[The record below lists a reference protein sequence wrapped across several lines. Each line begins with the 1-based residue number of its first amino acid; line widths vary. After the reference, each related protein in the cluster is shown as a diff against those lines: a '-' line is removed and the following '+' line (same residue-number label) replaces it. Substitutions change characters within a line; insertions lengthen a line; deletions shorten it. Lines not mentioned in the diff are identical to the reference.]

1 METVTFV
8 ALPAASR
15 SWTSIFFM
23 AEDQLGYCS
32 RSVRTALTSA
42 AAASIVIEC
51 EDWSLMGRGYLFRLP
66 DSNRYFSAM
75 NEIFQPALEPAATA
89 GNLTNLVAERAWF
102 EPERI
107 MVSRPLGDGWQPV
120 SAREL
125 EAEIRATAKGLI
137 AAGVNIGDRV
147 AIMARTRYEWTILDF
162 AIWFAGGVTVPI
174 YETSSAEQVDW
185 IMTDSHSV
193 AIIVETPQLRDLV
206 KPVLPSFTANIWT
219 MTENVLAQLAYL
231 GRDVSDAEIDR
242 RRGALNPDSLATLI
256 YTSGTTGK
264 PKGVQLTHGNFL
276 AECGNVVQ
284 GAADLFMKPGGSTLL
299 FLPVAHVFGRM
310 VQIGSIRAGLHL
322 AHCGDVL
329 GRLTTDLASFK
340 PTFVLAVPRIFEK
353 VYNGAEAKADAAGK
367 GAIFRKAAA
376 VAIEYSQ
383 ALDSGKISPTLRIKH
398 ALFDKL
404 VYSKIRHGLG
414 GRVEAAISG
423 GAPLGERLG
432 HFYRGAGIRVLEG
445 YGLTETTAGATLNL
459 TTAHRVGSVGKPIP
473 GTTIKIADDGE
484 VLIKGPIVM
493 RGYWQNDAANK
504 EVFTDDGYFRSG
516 DLGKL
521 DEEGFLYI
529 VGRKKELIV
538 TSGGK
543 NVAPAVLEDRLRAHP
558 LVSQCIVVGDNQPY
572 IAALV
577 TIDPEAIKSW
587 IAANKKD
594 GATVADLTKDPD
606 LIAVIQ
612 TAVDEANKAV
622 SRAESI
628 RKFTILP
635 VDFTIAGGH
644 LTAKL
649 SVKRHVV
656 QKEFAKEIA
665 DLFA

>member
-1 METVTFV
+1 MTEYFV
-8 ALPAASR
+8 
-15 SWTSIFFM
+15 
-23 AEDQLGYCS
+23 
-32 RSVRTALTSA
+32 
-42 AAASIVIEC
+42 
-51 EDWSLMGRGYLFRLP
+51 
-66 DSNRYFSAM
+66 
-75 NEIFQPALEPAATA
+75 PALEPAATA
-89 GNLTNLVAERAWF
+89 GNLTNLIAERAWF

-107 MVSRPLGDGWQPV
+107 MASRPLGDGWQPV
-120 SAREL
+120 TAREL

-137 AAGVNIGDRV
+137 ASGIEIGDRV

-162 AIWFAGGVTVPI
+162 AIWFAGGITVPI
-174 YETSSAEQVDW
+174 YETSSPEQVDW
-185 IMTDSHSV
+185 ILSDSSSV
-193 AIIVETPQLRDLV
+193 AIVVETPQLRDVVTPILPKKV
-206 KPVLPSFTANIWT
+206 KNCWV

-231 GRDVSDAEIDR
+231 GRDISDQEIDNR
-242 RRGALNPDSLATLI
+242 RNALNPDTLATLI

-276 AECGNVVQ
+276 SECGNVAM

-310 VQIGSIRAGLHL
+310 VQIGAIRSGLHL
-322 AHCGDVL
+322 AHCSDVI
-329 GRLTTDLASFK
+329 GRLATDLASFK

-367 GAIFRKAAA
+367 GSIFRAAA
-376 VAIEYSQ
+376 NVAIEYSK
-383 ALDSGKISPTLRIKH
+383 ALDAGSIPLGLKLKH
-398 ALFDKL
+398 GLFDKL

-432 HFYRGAGIRVLEG
+432 HFYRCAGVRVLEG

-459 TTAHRVGSVGKPIP
+459 TTAHKVGSVGKPIP

-493 RGYWQNDAANK
+493 RGYWQNDAANS

-516 DLGKL
+516 DLGRL
-521 DEEGFLYI
+521 DEEGYLYI

-577 TIDPEAIKSW
+577 TIDPEAIKGW
-587 IAANKKD
+587 ITANKKG
-594 GATVADLTKDPD
+594 GATLAELTKDPD
-606 LIAVIQ
+606 LISVIQ
-612 TAVDEANKAV
+612 TAVDDANKAV

-656 QKEFAKEIA
+656 HKEFAAEIA
-665 DLFA
+665 ELFA

>member
-1 METVTFV
+1 MTE
-8 ALPAASR
+8 
-15 SWTSIFFM
+15 
-23 AEDQLGYCS
+23 Y
-32 RSVRTALTSA
+32 
-42 AAASIVIEC
+42 
-51 EDWSLMGRGYLFRLP
+51 
-66 DSNRYFSAM
+66 
-75 NEIFQPALEPAATA
+75 FQPALEPAPTA

-102 EPERI
+102 EPERV
-107 MVSRPLGDGWQPV
+107 MVSRPLGDGWQKV
-120 SAREL
+120 TAREL

-174 YETSSAEQVDW
+174 YETSSSEQVDW

-193 AIIVETPQLRDLV
+193 AIIVETPQLRDAV
-206 KPVLPSFTANIWT
+206 KPVLPSYTHNCWT

-242 RRGALNPDSLATLI
+242 RRNALTPDSLATLI

-276 AECGNVVQ
+276 SECSNVVM

-367 GAIFRKAAA
+367 GAIFRKAAG
-376 VAIEYSQ
+376 VAIEYSK
-383 ALDSGKISPTLRIKH
+383 ALDSGKMPLPLKLKH

-404 VYSKIRHGLG
+404 VFSKIRHALG

-432 HFYRGAGIRVLEG
+432 HFYRGAGVRVLEG

-521 DEEGFLYI
+521 DDDGFLYI

-558 LVSQCIVVGDNQPY
+558 LVSQCMVVGDNQPY

-577 TIDPEAIKSW
+577 TIDPEAIKGW

-594 GATVADLTKDPD
+594 GATVASLTKDPD

-656 QKEFAKEIA
+656 AKEFATEIA
-665 DLFA
+665 ELFA